1 MDGSQSYDDHGIV
14 EYEWSRDPKSP
25 AAGVSA
31 MSCNLSQ
38 LRMKLKKATRLRDL
52 ACYAIFL
59 WTCVTQARFFLSS
72 YFHFFSVLLILQDVI
87 NNSDRQ
93 AVLRL
98 SNLVEGMYKFK
109 LTVADGKGLKGSD
122 VVLLT
127 VREGMISC

>member
-1 MDGSQSYDDHGIV
+1 MPCNAI
-14 EYEWSRDPKSP
+14 SRNC
-25 AAGVSA
+25 A
-31 MSCNLSQ
+31 
-38 LRMKLKKATRLRDL
+38 LKFKKVTRLRDL
-52 ACYAIFL
+52 MYLAMFF

-72 YFHFFSVLLILQDVI
+72 YFHFFCVLLLLQDVI

-122 VVLLT
+122 VVLLN
-127 VREGMISC
+127 VREGMISH